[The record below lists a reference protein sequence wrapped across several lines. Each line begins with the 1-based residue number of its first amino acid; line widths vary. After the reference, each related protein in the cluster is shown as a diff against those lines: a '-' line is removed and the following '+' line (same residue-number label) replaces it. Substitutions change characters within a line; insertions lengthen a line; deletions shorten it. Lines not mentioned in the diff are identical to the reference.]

1 MTRTL
6 NISKSALLVGAF
18 FLLAFRS
25 FGQPGGLELLPGS
38 DKLSY
43 DAKTGIHKLLGNVNF
58 IYQGNTMYCDSAYY
72 FERQQAVRAYGKV
85 HINKRDTLNLFCD
98 SLFYDGKTRMA
109 KLWGNVRVRDNEYKL
124 STDTLEYDAKK
135 GQAFYKHG
143 GKVESILSQEKLTS
157 RIGYFHPDT
166 KNFFFSNK
174 VVYKSPQIAMTTDTL
189 RYLYSKK
196 TAYFFGP
203 TDILTD
209 STKLYC
215 ESGFYQTE
223 TGEGS
228 LFKNAHIDRG
238 AEYISGDTLIYQ
250 PLLGTSIG
258 RGNVF
263 YSDTTQKM
271 HFNGD
276 YAFISDSLHYSLL
289 TGHAIATKEL
299 ASDTLYIHA
308 DTLYSYKKD
317 SVEFL
322 KAYYGARIYS
332 TEFQAKADSLSYSP
346 QNNRMELFHQP
357 IVWSKGAELKGRFME
372 IELKDSVVE
381 RVNIIDSAT
390 ILMEVEPIE
399 YYNQIGGNKIIAYF
413 VDNNLTKALVNGN
426 AMTIFFPED
435 TESTDSAEVIKRMG
449 MNRLYSSDL
458 RIDVDSN
465 EITGVTY
472 LDAPDGVFYPMDQIK
487 KSEQFVPGFNWKA
500 ALRPKSRESL
510 LED

>member
-1 MTRTL
+1 
-6 NISKSALLVGAF
+6 
-18 FLLAFRS
+18 
-25 FGQPGGLELLPGS
+25 
-38 DKLSY
+38 
-43 DAKTGIHKLLGNVNF
+43 
-58 IYQGNTMYCDSAYY
+58 
-72 FERQQAVRAYGKV
+72 
-85 HINKRDTLNLFCD
+85 
-98 SLFYDGKTRMA
+98 
-109 KLWGNVRVRDNEYKL
+109 
-124 STDTLEYDAKK
+124 
-135 GQAFYKHG
+135 
-143 GKVESILSQEKLTS
+143 
-157 RIGYFHPDT
+157 
-166 KNFFFSNK
+166 
-174 VVYKSPQIAMTTDTL
+174 MTTDTL

-263 YSDTTQKM
+263 YSDTAQKM

-332 TEFQAKADSLSYSP
+332 TEFQAIADSLSYSP
-346 QNNRMELFHQP
+346 QNNRMELFYQP

-426 AMTIFFPED
+426 AMTIFFPEN
-435 TESTDSAEVIKRMG
+435 TESTDTAEVIKRMG